1 MFTLDSA
8 QLGYRK
14 HFRTN
19 PIDSLGG
26 LLRQPSGKSNYDSM
40 MVDSGRQRSV
50 TGSVE
55 AQSAGG
61 SQSALLIGGIPFADG
76 RSMLRY
82 GLELGNALRSK
93 LGAGWTFQ
101 DCNAAPADLTRT
113 LQGQLGYRAATALVR
128 YIGYPV
134 KASRLEADVFH
145 ILDHAYAHLLLSL
158 DSRRSV
164 VTCHDLIPLLISR
177 GVLDIPM
184 PSHVGWSFFFRM
196 RLMKRAAYIISD
208 SESTRRDILEYL
220 EIDPERVVT
229 IPIGVSQAFHVAG
242 DRERS
247 IQLRSR
253 LGIPQDAKVVL
264 TVSGNLRYKNIPSI
278 LRAMDILARQRGIN
292 VRFLRAGGDFSRQE
306 KQLIKELGLGDC
318 VQYAGSPA
326 TDEDLAH
333 LYRLADVFAF
343 PSLYEGFGW
352 PPLEAMRCGTPVVAS
367 NAGSL
372 PEVLG
377 GAALLVDPKDSL
389 GLADALETLMQNP
402 SLHAEMAAR
411 GLKRAGQYTWDRTAE
426 QTRDVY
432 QRVMKECGRPSVSGR

>member
-1 MFTLDSA
+1 
-8 QLGYRK
+8 
-14 HFRTN
+14 
-19 PIDSLGG
+19 
-26 LLRQPSGKSNYDSM
+26 

-61 SQSALLIGGIPFADG
+61 SQSALLMGGIPFADG

-128 YIGYPV
+128 YIGYPF

-145 ILDHAYAHLLLSL
+145 ILDHSYAHLLLSL

-196 RLMKRAAYIISD
+196 RLMKRAAYIISV
-208 SESTRRDILEYL
+208 SESTRRDIIRYL
-220 EIDPERVVT
+220 GVDPERIIT
-229 IPIGVSQAFHVAG
+229 IANGVSQAFHPDC
-242 DRERS
+242 DRQKTAQLTNLLH
-247 IQLRSR
+247 IQA
-253 LGIPQDAKVVL
+253 DAKVVL
-264 TVSGNLRYKNIPSI
+264 NVSGNSGYKNIQSI
-278 LRAMDILARQRGIN
+278 LRAMNILRQRRLK
-292 VRFLRAGGDFSRQE
+292 VVFLRVGEDFSPAE
-306 KQLIKELGLGDC
+306 KQLVEELKLSDC
-318 VQYAGSPA
+318 VRYVGSPKS
-326 TDEDLAH
+326 DEDLIHFYQLAH
-333 LYRLADVFAF
+333 VFAF

-352 PPLEAMRCGTPVVAS
+352 PPVEAMRCGTPVVAS

-377 GAALLVDPKDSL
+377 DAALLVDPKDSL
-389 GLADALETLMQNP
+389 GLADAVGALMQNP

-426 QTRDVY
+426 QTRGVY
-432 QRVMKECGRPSVSGR
+432 QRVMQESCRPSVNGR